1 MGELS
6 VKKKAKLMAVLA
18 LTLVVSLFMS
28 ACSGNN
34 GDNNG
39 NGNNPSSGDSGAA
52 PPAKDEVVEIV
63 AWDLPQDGDPAKP
76 YWEQVHKDFADK
88 FPNIKVE
95 HVMQTLTKEREQ
107 FMTAV
112 IGGEQPDLYANA
124 FPDMESY
131 IDQGITADIT
141 ELWNNYAEKDLFLPS
156 ATQAAT
162 RDGKIYGIPNFMYVT
177 GLAYNKQMFAD
188 AGLEPTEALKD
199 WNSFGEAAQKLTDAS
214 KNQYGYALLG
224 MDWADWFF
232 EYYVWQAGG
241 DLTEQQED
249 GTAKLTFTS
258 EPAVQALQY
267 YKDLKFKYKATQK
280 NVVQSLDENSNDFY
294 QGRAASMIAASNWFG
309 GMVSSGMDIENIG
322 FSVLP
327 PGPGGTSPAQV
338 GGAVWIFNP
347 KATPEK
353 QQAAFTYA
361 TYLMSKEV
369 QDGLLQYQMD
379 NGIFPNLLN
388 VRSDVDASQFV
399 EGMPQELI
407 ENVQAA
413 AGEGRLEY
421 YLKARLSPYVVKAV
435 QEVLLDEKADP
446 VAVMQKAQDLA
457 QREVVDKYNQEVKK

>member
-18 LTLVVSLFMS
+18 LTLVVSLFMA

-34 GDNNG
+34 GGGNNG
-39 NGNNPSSGDSGAA
+39 SGNGDDAASA
-52 PPAKDEVVEIV
+52 PPATDEVVEIV
-63 AWDLPQDGDPAKP
+63 SWDMPQDGDPAKP
-76 YWEQVHKDFADK
+76 YWEQVFKDFAEK
-88 FPNIKVE
+88 YPNIKVE

-112 IGGEQPDLYANA
+112 VGGEQPDLYANA

-131 IDQGITADIT
+131 IDQGIAADIT
-141 ELWNNYAEKDLFLPS
+141 ELWNNYAEKDMFLPS

-188 AGLEPTEALKD
+188 AGLDEKEALKD
-199 WNSFGEAAQKLTDAS
+199 WESFGEAAQKLTDAS

-249 GTAKLTFTS
+249 GSAKLTFTS
-258 EPAVQALQY
+258 EPAVKALQY
-267 YKDLKFKYKATQK
+267 YQDLKFKYKATQK
-280 NVVQSLDENSNDFY
+280 NVVQSLDENTNDFY

-322 FSVLP
+322 FSALP

-421 YLKARLSPYVVKAV
+421 FLKARLSPYVVKAV

-446 VAVMQKAQDLA
+446 MAVMQKAQGLA

>member
-1 MGELS
+1 MGGSS
-6 VKKKAKLMAVLA
+6 VKNKAKLMAVLA

-34 GDNNG
+34 GS
-39 NGNNPSSGDSGAA
+39 GNNISGGDSASTSSES
-52 PPAKDEVVEIV
+52 DDIVEIV

-76 YWEQVHKDFADK
+76 YWEQVHKDFAEK
-88 FPNIKVE
+88 YPNIKVE

-112 IGGEQPDLYANA
+112 VGGEQPDLYANA

-141 ELWNNYAEKDLFLPS
+141 ELWNNYAEKDMFLPS

-188 AGLEPTEALKD
+188 AGLDPAEALKN
-199 WNSFGEAAQKLTDAS
+199 WESFGEAAQKLTDSS

-241 DLTEQQED
+241 DLTELQED
-249 GTAKLTFTS
+249 GTVELTFTS

-267 YKDLKFKYKATQK
+267 YQDLKFKYNATQK

-309 GMVSSGMDIENIG
+309 AMVSSGMDIENIG

-379 NGIFPNLLN
+379 NGIFPNLLS
-388 VRSDVDASQFV
+388 VRTDVDPSQFV
-399 EGMPQELI
+399 EGMPQDLI
-407 ENVQAA
+407 ESVRAA
-413 AGEGRLEY
+413 AGEGRMEY
-421 YLKARLSPYVVKAV
+421 FLKSRLSPYVVKAI
-435 QEVLLDEKADP
+435 QEVLMDENADP
-446 VAVMQKAQDLA
+446 LVVMQEAQDLA
-457 QREVVDKYNQEVKK
+457 QREVVDKYNEEVKK